1 MFEKIPAPVKGQPA
15 RASWG
20 AALTSRVNE
29 LCAMAPARGLA
40 RDGLTGTGF
49 AALPSNRRERSVI
62 VLPWSFSCT
71 ETDDPEKPGEKKR
84 TGGWRNCRL
93 QIGYNGWLVSPDLK
107 TPDMLSGVAE
117 IEGTDRTDDGSYVV
131 EVDVS
136 KDTAKIML
144 RSEISHLHPVDPEA
158 SVVYIDI
165 GYVKDGVQKTRIP
178 TNPVVYKYV

>member
-1 MFEKIPAPVKGQPA
+1 MTTPPTPPTPGKPISASFFA
-15 RASWG
+15 RLIAWAKSG
-20 AALTSRVNE
+20 MLIE
-29 LCAMAPARGLA
+29 
-40 RDGLTGTGF
+40 GTGYRLRRGPNGT
-49 AALPSNRRERSVI
+49 ALEIDVAKSARLI
-62 VLPWSFSCT
+62 TVLPWSFSCT

-93 QIGYNGWLVSPDLK
+93 QIGYNGWLVSPDLN
-107 TPDMLSGVAE
+107 TPDMLAGAAL
-117 IEGTDRTDDGSYVV
+117 IEGTDRTDDGAYVV

-144 RSEISHLHPVDPEA
+144 RSEVSHIHPVDPEA

>member
-49 AALPSNRRERSVI
+49 AALPSNRRERGKT
-62 VLPWSFSCT
+62 LPPWSFICSV
-71 ETDDPEKPGEKKR
+71 EKPATEGGEEKR

-93 QIGYNGWLVSPDLK
+93 QIGYNGWLVSPDLN
-107 TPDMLSGVAE
+107 TPDMLAGAAL
-117 IEGTDRTDDGSYVV
+117 IEGTDRTDDGAYVV

-165 GYVKDGVQKTRIP
+165 GYVKDGVQQTRIP
-178 TNPVVYKYV
+178 ANPVVYKYV

>member
-1 MFEKIPAPVKGQPA
+1 MSTISSRSGNWHCATDIPESFG
-15 RASWG
+15 
-20 AALTSRVNE
+20 
-29 LCAMAPARGLA
+29 
-40 RDGLTGTGF
+40 DGGT
-49 AALPSNRRERSVI
+49 

-84 TGGWRNCRL
+84 TGGWQNCRL

-117 IEGTDRTDDGSYVV
+117 IEGTDRTDDGAYVV

-144 RSEISHLHPVDPEA
+144 KSEISHLHPVDPEA

-165 GYVKDGVQKTRIP
+165 GYVKDGVQQTRIP
-178 TNPVVYKYV
+178 ANPVVYKYV